1 MNKPIARFVTR
12 LQGKG
17 DGLFIGALM
26 NEGAFKPNTVYEIV
40 DILGV
45 HTIREVG
52 MAIGAG
58 CDNCISNSM
67 VHPDV
72 VFHWGSE
79 IGYILESYG
88 KAVFLSLDEWKQY
101 RDLYREQ
108 ISKED

>member
-1 MNKPIARFVTR
+1 MKTVARFVTR

-52 MAIGAG
+52 MATGAG
-58 CDNCISNSM
+58 NDNCISNSV

-72 VFHWGSE
+72 VFHWGTE
-79 IGYILESYG
+79 IGDILESYG
-88 KAVFLSLDEWKQY
+88 RTVFLTIDEWKQY
-101 RDLYREQ
+101 LALDREQ
-108 ISKED
+108 MSKED